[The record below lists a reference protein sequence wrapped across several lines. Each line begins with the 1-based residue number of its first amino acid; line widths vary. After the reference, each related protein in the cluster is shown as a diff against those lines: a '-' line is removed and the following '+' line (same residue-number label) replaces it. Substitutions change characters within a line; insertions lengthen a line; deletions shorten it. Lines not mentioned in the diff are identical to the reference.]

1 MLHYL
6 RLWLHGTEQHVVFTS
21 SLSLPVG
28 DIDCQIDID
37 AQTRGEGDTYSSAPQ
52 LATPRDPDTLVEM
65 HMYQ

>member
-1 MLHYL
+1 
-6 RLWLHGTEQHVVFTS
+6 VVFTS